1 MTKRLVVL
9 FSGDGSNFENI
20 VEKLHG
26 MELDG
31 VKIEVVGSIC
41 NKPSA
46 NGINRAKKLGIP
58 CKIIDH
64 REYDSRESFDSAL
77 VSAVSEFG
85 YDLCVLAGFM
95 RILTPVFT
103 ENIKAINIHPSFLPY
118 FKGADGVR
126 ESFESGMG
134 FGGVSIHWV
143 NSGVDEGKIIL
154 QEKVEILP
162 DDTIDSFRAR
172 VQAKEHELYPNAIIQ
187 VLKEIK

>member
-77 VSAVSEFG
+77 VSAVYEFG

-95 RILTPVFT
+95 RFLTPVFT